1 MIWNARFWLAR
12 HQWQKILVH
21 KKYEWLLSLLLPI
34 ILTMFFKF
42 FLKKY
47 IKIIYLFFKIYFFIL
62 THQNN
67 KNINF
72 KQKFSKV
79 LENIIST
86 MKTNIHYKQSN

>member
-34 ILTMFFKF
+34 ILTMSFNFFK
-42 FLKKY
+42 
-47 IKIIYLFFKIYFFIL
+47 IKIIYLFFKIYFF
-62 THQNN
+62 
-67 KNINF
+67 INF